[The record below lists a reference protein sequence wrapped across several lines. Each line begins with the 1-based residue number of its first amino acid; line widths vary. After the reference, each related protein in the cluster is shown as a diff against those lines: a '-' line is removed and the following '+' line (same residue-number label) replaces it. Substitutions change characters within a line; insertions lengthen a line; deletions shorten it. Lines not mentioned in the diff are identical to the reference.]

1 MYTYLSNNPT
11 YERAARPVPD
21 DAIYVSSLNARLHCG
36 APARDLVRDVVGNPG
51 RIHAGQVAVDIEAA
65 GLGADSFRVRC
76 ITAAWEDT
84 EAGEVVSVLLDPRRD
99 DDRALARVL
108 LETTSWLIFH
118 NSPYDVPPLYHL
130 GVLSLDDV
138 NKIID
143 TIVMA
148 RMAYP
153 DRLVP
158 KNLEKLAGR
167 ADLLGLDAG
176 GETMDMAF
184 KARGYA
190 NKAAGFADA
199 DIDLPVYRLGAMA
212 DTVVTLKLGP
222 ALYARTVEWLTSS
235 PFQGPTVPDA
245 ERATYLIDREQQVN
259 RVMLRR
265 SARGLLVDTEY
276 LASYTEETAKAREE
290 AANLIRTEVSEEAVG
305 RGDLVVSHLDTR
317 GLLPDTWPR
326 TPTGRLKADKAAF
339 KELDH
344 PLVAAHRTVADTDH
358 VLDYLTKVD
367 DMASLTG
374 RVHPQVSVLG
384 ASTTGR
390 MSVSTPEYQQFPAE
404 ARPIFMS
411 DGDVEAD
418 NMVSVD
424 WSSVEPLLM
433 SSAAR
438 DMAVID
444 PFMRGED
451 LYIPT
456 AIDAGLIPRG
466 LTDEQAKDH
475 PGRKVAKVLTLA
487 ASYGQGRALLAKN
500 LGVDEAEAARL
511 QGSLRAAQPKT
522 YELIDNIRYTGESHG
537 VIATMDGR
545 LLPVPKDN
553 TGKVKAYVA
562 VNQFCQ
568 GSAASVLN
576 ETICRIDNAGLG
588 DSIYMAMHD
597 ELVVRKE
604 HADEVYNIMMESPE
618 WLTSFCGFPVPFRG
632 DMNDMGTRW
641 AYV

>member
-21 DAIYVSSLNARLHCG
+21 DAIYVSSLNARLHSG
-36 APARDLVRDVVGNPG
+36 EPARDLVRDVVANPG

-108 LETTSWLIFH
+108 LETASWLIFH

-130 GVLSLDDV
+130 GVLSLDVV

-153 DRLVP
+153 DKLVP

-235 PFQGPTVPDA
+235 PFQGPTVPDKA
-245 ERATYLIDREQQVN
+245 RATYLIDREQQVN

-290 AANLIRTEVSEEAVG
+290 AANLIRTEVGEEAVG

-367 DMASLTG
+367 AMASLTG

-390 MSVSTPEYQQFPAE
+390 MSYSFPELQQFPAE
-404 ARPIFMS
+404 ARPILIP
-411 DGDVEAD
+411 DPGTKWL
-418 NMVSVD
+418 SVD
-424 WSSVEPLLM
+424 YKAIEPVV
-433 SSAAR
+433 
-438 DMAVID
+438 MANCAGD
-444 PFMRGED
+444 TEFLHGFNHEGAD
-451 LYIPT
+451 LYAPIVKY
-456 AIDAGLIPRG
+456 AEID
-466 LTDEQAKDH
+466 
-475 PGRKVAKVLTLA
+475 RKTAKVVLLA
-487 ASYGQGRALLAKN
+487 AMYGQGIKLLSAN
-500 LGVDEAEAARL
+500 LGVTEAEARDIQQRVFKAMPPT
-511 QGSLRAAQPKT
+511 AKFM
-522 YELIDNIRYTGESHG
+522 DNIRYTAEAYGC
-537 VIATMDGR
+537 IMTADGR
-545 LLPVPKDN
+545 RMPVPTDPA
-553 TGKVKAYVA
+553 GKVMAYKG
-562 VNQFCQ
+562 VNYFCQ
-568 GSAASVLN
+568 GTAYSVLA
-576 ETICRIDNAGLG
+576 ESIVAMDNAGIG
-588 DSIYMAMHD
+588 DSIMLAIHD
-597 ELVVRKE
+597 ELVVDNDVAEEAKS
-604 HADEVYNIMMESPE
+604 IMTTSPAWLDLFAGHPATIRVDDNLMAES
-618 WLTSFCGFPVPFRG
+618 WL
-632 DMNDMGTRW
+632 
-641 AYV
+641 YV

>member
-21 DAIYVSSLNARLHCG
+21 DAIYVSSLGARLHSG
-36 APARDLVRDVVGNPG
+36 VPARDLVRDVVANPG

-65 GLGADSFRVRC
+65 GLGAASFSVRC

-108 LETTSWLIFH
+108 LETASWLIFH

-153 DRLVP
+153 DKLVP

-167 ADLLGLDAG
+167 SDLLGLDAG

-212 DTVVTLKLGP
+212 DTVVTLRLGP
-222 ALYARTVEWLTSS
+222 ALYDRTVEWLTSS

-245 ERATYLIDREQQVN
+245 ARASYLIDREQQVN
-259 RVMLRR
+259 RVMLKR

-276 LASYTEETAKAREE
+276 LASYTEETSKAREE
-290 AANLIRTEVSEEAVG
+290 AADRIRTEVGEEAVG
-305 RGDLVVSHLDTR
+305 RGDLIVAHLDAG

-390 MSVSTPEYQQFPAE
+390 MSYSFPEAQQFPAE
-404 ARPIFMS
+404 ARPILIPDTPGEGRGWYSIDYKAIEPVVMANCA
-411 DGDVEAD
+411 GDTD
-418 NMVSVD
+418 FLYGFNNNGD
-424 WSSVEPLLM
+424 
-433 SSAAR
+433 
-438 DMAVID
+438 
-444 PFMRGED
+444 D
-451 LYIPT
+451 LYAPIVKY
-456 AIDAGLIPRG
+456 AEID
-466 LTDEQAKDH
+466 
-475 PGRKVAKVLTLA
+475 RKTAKVVLLA
-487 ASYGQGRALLAKN
+487 AMYGQGIKLLSAN
-500 LGVDEAEAARL
+500 LGVTEAEARDIQQRVFKAMPPT
-511 QGSLRAAQPKT
+511 AKFM
-522 YELIDNIRYTGESHG
+522 DNIRYTAEAYGC
-537 VIATMDGR
+537 IMTADGR
-545 LLPVPKDN
+545 RLPVPTDPA
-553 TGKVKAYVA
+553 GKVMAYKG
-562 VNQFCQ
+562 VNYFCQ
-568 GSAASVLN
+568 GTAYSVLA
-576 ETICRIDNAGLG
+576 ESIVAMDNAGIG
-588 DSIYMAMHD
+588 DHIQLAIHD
-597 ELVVRKE
+597 ELVVSTEVLEETKAIMSSSPAWLDMFAG
-604 HADEVYNIMMESPE
+604 HAATIRVDDNPLPNHWS
-618 WLTSFCGFPVPFRG
+618 
-632 DMNDMGTRW
+632 
-641 AYV
+641 YV

>member
-1 MYTYLSNNPT
+1 MYTYLDNNPT
-11 YERAARPVPD
+11 YEREPRPVPD
-21 DAIYVSSLNARLHCG
+21 DAIYVSSLNARLHSG
-36 APARDLVRDVVGNPG
+36 EPARDLVRDVLSRPG
-51 RIHAGQVAVDIEAA
+51 RIHDGQVAIDIEAA

-84 EAGEVVSVLLDPRRD
+84 AAGEVVSVLLDPRRD
-99 DDRALARVL
+99 DDRELARRL
-108 LETTSWLIFH
+108 ISTASWLVFH

-130 GVLSLDDV
+130 GVLSYGDV

-153 DRLVP
+153 DKLVP

-212 DTVVTLKLGP
+212 DTVVTLRLGP

-235 PFQGPTVPDA
+235 PFQGPTVPDKA
-245 ERATYLIDREQQVN
+245 RASYLIDREQQVN

-290 AANLIRTEVSEEAVG
+290 AADLIRTKVNEEAVG
-305 RGDLVVSHLDTR
+305 RGDLIVAHLDAH
-317 GLLPDTWPR
+317 GLLPDSWPR

-344 PLVAAHRTVADTDH
+344 PLVTAHRTVADTDH

-367 DMASLTG
+367 AMASLTG

-390 MSVSTPEYQQFPAE
+390 MSYSFPELQQFPAE
-404 ARPIFMS
+404 ARPILVP
-411 DGDVEAD
+411 DPGTEWL
-418 NMVSVD
+418 SVD
-424 WSSVEPLLM
+424 YKAIEPVV
-433 SSAAR
+433 
-438 DMAVID
+438 MANCAGD
-444 PFMRGED
+444 TDFLYGFNHEGDD
-451 LYIPT
+451 LYAPIVKY
-456 AIDAGLIPRG
+456 AEID
-466 LTDEQAKDH
+466 
-475 PGRKVAKVLTLA
+475 RKTAKVVLLA
-487 ASYGQGRALLAKN
+487 AMYGQGIKLLSAN
-500 LGVDEAEAARL
+500 LGVTENEARDIQQRVFKAMPPTA
-511 QGSLRAAQPKT
+511 KFM
-522 YELIDNIRYTGESHG
+522 DNIRYTAEAYGC
-537 VIATMDGR
+537 IMTADGR
-545 LLPVPKDN
+545 RMPVPTDPA
-553 TGKVKAYVA
+553 GKVMAYKG
-562 VNQFCQ
+562 VNYFCQ
-568 GSAASVLN
+568 GTAYSVLA
-576 ETICRIDNAGLG
+576 ESIVAMDNAGIG
-588 DSIYMAMHD
+588 DSIMLAIHD
-597 ELVVRKE
+597 ELVVDNAVAEEAK
-604 HADEVYNIMMESPE
+604 AIMSTSPA
-618 WLTSFCGFPVPFRG
+618 WLDLFAGHPATIRVDDNLMAKS
-632 DMNDMGTRW
+632 W
-641 AYV
+641 LYV

>member
-11 YERAARPVPD
+11 YERAARQVPD
-21 DAIYVSSLNARLHCG
+21 DAIYVSSLNARLHSG
-36 APARDLVRDVVGNPG
+36 DPARDLVRDVVGNPG

-108 LETTSWLIFH
+108 LETASWLIFH

-153 DRLVP
+153 DKLVP

-290 AANLIRTEVSEEAVG
+290 AANLIRTEVGEEAVG
-305 RGDLVVSHLDTR
+305 RGDLVVAHLDTR
-317 GLLPDTWPR
+317 GLLPDSWPR

-374 RVHPQVSVLG
+374 RVHPQVSILG

-390 MSVSTPEYQQFPAE
+390 MSYSFPEAQQFPAE
-404 ARPIFMS
+404 ARPILVPDTPGEGRGWYSIDFKAIEPVVMANCA
-411 DGDVEAD
+411 GDTEFLHGFNHEGA
-418 NMVSVD
+418 
-424 WSSVEPLLM
+424 
-433 SSAAR
+433 
-438 DMAVID
+438 
-444 PFMRGED
+444 D
-451 LYIPT
+451 LYAPIVKY
-456 AIDAGLIPRG
+456 AEID
-466 LTDEQAKDH
+466 
-475 PGRKVAKVLTLA
+475 RKTAKVVLLA
-487 ASYGQGRALLAKN
+487 LMYGQGIKLLSAT
-500 LGVDEAEAARL
+500 LGVSEAEARDIQQRVFKAMPPT
-511 QGSLRAAQPKT
+511 AKFM
-522 YELIDNIRYTGESHG
+522 DNIRYTAEAYGC
-537 VIATMDGR
+537 IMTADGR
-545 LLPVPKDN
+545 RLPIPTDPA
-553 TGKVKAYVA
+553 GKVMAYKG
-562 VNQFCQ
+562 VNYFCQ
-568 GSAASVLN
+568 GTAYAVLA
-576 ETICRIDNAGLG
+576 ESIVAMDNAGISDHIQL
-588 DSIYMAMHD
+588 AVHD
-597 ELVVRKE
+597 ELVVST
-604 HADEVYNIMMESPE
+604 EVLEETKSIMSTSPA
-618 WLTSFCGFPVPFRG
+618 WLDLFAGHPATIRVDDNPLPNHW
-632 DMNDMGTRW
+632 D
-641 AYV
+641 YV

>member
-1 MYTYLSNNPT
+1 MYTYLDNNPT
-11 YERAARPVPD
+11 YEREPRPVPD
-21 DAIYVSSLNARLHCG
+21 DAIYVSSLGARLYSG
-36 APARDLVRDVVGNPG
+36 DPARDLVRDVVADPG

-65 GLGADSFRVRC
+65 GLGAASFSVRC

-84 EAGEVVSVLLDPRRD
+84 AAGEVVSVLLDPRRD
-99 DDRALARVL
+99 DDRALARDL
-108 LETTSWLIFH
+108 ISTAAWLVFH

-138 NKIID
+138 NKSID

-153 DRLVP
+153 DKLVP

-167 ADLLGLDAG
+167 SDLLGLDAG

-212 DTVVTLKLGP
+212 DTVVTLRLGP
-222 ALYARTVEWLTSS
+222 ALYTRTVEWLTSS
-235 PFQGPTVPDA
+235 PFQGPTVPDKA
-245 ERATYLIDREQQVN
+245 RATYLIDREQQVN

-305 RGDLVVSHLDTR
+305 RGDLVVAHLDAG
-317 GLLPDTWPR
+317 GLLPGTWPR

-367 DMASLTG
+367 AMASLTG

-404 ARPIFMS
+404 ARPILIP
-411 DGDVEAD
+411 DPGTTWL
-418 NMVSVD
+418 SVD
-424 WSSVEPLLM
+424 YKAIEPVV
-433 SSAAR
+433 
-438 DMAVID
+438 MANCAGD
-444 PFMRGED
+444 TDFLHGFNHEGAD
-451 LYIPT
+451 LYAPIVKY
-456 AIDAGLIPRG
+456 AEID
-466 LTDEQAKDH
+466 
-475 PGRKVAKVLTLA
+475 RKTAKVVLLA
-487 ASYGQGRALLAKN
+487 ATYGQGIKSLSAN
-500 LGVDEAEAARL
+500 LGVSEAEARDIQQRVFKAMTPT
-511 QGSLRAAQPKT
+511 AKFM
-522 YELIDNIRYTGESHG
+522 DNIRYTAEAYGS
-537 VIATMDGR
+537 IMTADGR
-545 LLPVPKDN
+545 RMPVPTDPA
-553 TGKVKAYVA
+553 GKVMAYKG
-562 VNQFCQ
+562 VNYFCQ
-568 GSAASVLN
+568 GTAYSVLA
-576 ETICRIDNAGLG
+576 ESIVAMDNAGIG
-588 DSIYMAMHD
+588 DSIMLAIHD
-597 ELVVRKE
+597 ELVVDNDVAEEAKS
-604 HADEVYNIMMESPE
+604 IMTTSPAWLDMFAGHPATIRVDDNLMSES
-618 WLTSFCGFPVPFRG
+618 WL
-632 DMNDMGTRW
+632 
-641 AYV
+641 YV